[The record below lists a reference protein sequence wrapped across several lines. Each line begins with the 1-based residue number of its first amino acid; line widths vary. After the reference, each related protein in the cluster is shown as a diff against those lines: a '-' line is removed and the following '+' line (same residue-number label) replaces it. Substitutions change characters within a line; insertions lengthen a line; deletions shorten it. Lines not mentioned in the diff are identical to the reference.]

1 MKSVLKIVDI
11 QSYSI
16 LLEFK
21 NGENCS
27 VPFGKKLEKW
37 SQQIDSKFKT
47 LLNPDY
53 FKTVQYNPEL
63 ETIEWEN
70 GIYFCPNNLNTW
82 SQPENNE

>member
-21 NGENCS
+21 NGENRRVS
-27 VPFGKKLEKW
+27 LRKKLEKW
-37 SQQIDSKFKT
+37 SQQSDSKFKT

-63 ETIEWEN
+63 ETIELEN
-70 GIYFCPNNLNTW
+70 GI
-82 SQPENNE
+82 